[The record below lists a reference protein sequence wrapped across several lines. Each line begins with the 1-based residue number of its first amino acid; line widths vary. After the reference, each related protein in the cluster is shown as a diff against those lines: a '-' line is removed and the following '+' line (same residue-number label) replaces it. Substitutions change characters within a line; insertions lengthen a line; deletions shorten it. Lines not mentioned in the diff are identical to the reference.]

1 MNEIVAYE
9 FFVMGF
15 NAFILI
21 EQTIFTSNFI
31 MQSSQFTNTQFR
43 KIVFTKALLETHFR
57 SKMKQK
63 SLTCSKSQNLYTSDK
78 GAG

>member
-9 FFVMGF
+9 FFVIGF

-31 MQSSQFTNTQFR
+31 MQSSQFTNSEF
-43 KIVFTKALLETHFR
+43 
-57 SKMKQK
+57 SK
-63 SLTCSKSQNLYTSDK
+63 TV
-78 GAG
+78 